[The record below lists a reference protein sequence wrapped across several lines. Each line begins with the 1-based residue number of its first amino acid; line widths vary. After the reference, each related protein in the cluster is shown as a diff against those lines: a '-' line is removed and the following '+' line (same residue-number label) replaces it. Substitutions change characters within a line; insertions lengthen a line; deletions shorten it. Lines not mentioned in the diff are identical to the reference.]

1 MFLSIYLCIATGKN
15 EEVKKRQ
22 ALFNIVCII
31 IYLQI
36 LKMSLNNIIR
46 NTGKIN
52 VQSKINT
59 NKYKQKTKK
68 LSFTFAF
75 SQVCLVPPG
84 VI

>member
-1 MFLSIYLCIATGKN
+1 MFLSIYLGIATGKN
-15 EEVKKRQ
+15 EEEKKRQ
-22 ALFNIVCII
+22 ALFNIACII

-59 NKYKQKTKK
+59 NKYKKKQKNFH
-68 LSFTFAF
+68 LPLHFPRFAW
-75 SQVCLVPPG
+75 SLQG
-84 VI
+84 

>member
-1 MFLSIYLCIATGKN
+1 
-15 EEVKKRQ
+15 
-22 ALFNIVCII
+22 
-31 IYLQI
+31 
-36 LKMSLNNIIR
+36 MSLNNIIR

>member
-1 MFLSIYLCIATGKN
+1 MFLSIYLCIAIGKN
-15 EEVKKRQ
+15 EEEKKRQ

-59 NKYKQKTKK
+59 NKYKYKKQKNFH
-68 LSFTFAF
+68 LPLHFPRFAWYL
-75 SQVCLVPPG
+75 QG
-84 VI
+84 